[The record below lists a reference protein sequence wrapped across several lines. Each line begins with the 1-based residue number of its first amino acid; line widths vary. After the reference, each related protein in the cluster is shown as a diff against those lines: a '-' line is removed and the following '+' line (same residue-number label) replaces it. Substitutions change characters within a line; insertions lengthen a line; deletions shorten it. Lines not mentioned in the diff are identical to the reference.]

1 MAATQ
6 PILSKVSTDIL
17 KGYSNIKIDGREVFV
32 KHFSSVDNIN
42 LEEIKEAKRTQAR
55 ASGLNTE
62 VEQLEILA
70 KDGLWG
76 DADEDKLF
84 QLNYYIGN
92 LKNTR
97 NLLAIPSQI
106 RAQDKLIEEELAKVQ
121 EILDRKERLFGLTVE
136 KWADQQASNYY
147 IYYSLFKDRKF
158 DTLFFDWD
166 EFENLDTQELNQ
178 VILAYNA
185 ALEPFNEA
193 NMKAIALSGQIQ
205 NFLSFSDNPYYL
217 FGKPIISMTFF
228 QSNVMSYAK
237 FYKFILENLPNL
249 PEDVKSDPVKLEN
262 SFTASRNLNGSI
274 NKGSNQEKVGVGSE
288 MISVVGA
295 TNEDLKEMG
304 LVTADSQKGQLHE
317 QLKQKGELDFM
328 DILKLPEF
336 QN

>member
-1 MAATQ
+1 MAANQ

-17 KGYSNIKIDGREVFV
+17 KGHSNIKIDGRDVFV
-32 KHFSSVDNIN
+32 KHFSSIDNIN
-42 LEEIKEAKRTQAR
+42 LEEIKEAKRIQAR
-55 ASGLNTE
+55 SSGLNSE
-62 VEQLEILA
+62 KEQAAILL
-70 KDGLWG
+70 KDGLWT
-76 DADEDKLF
+76 DSDDDQLF
-84 QLNYYIGN
+84 QLNYYIDN

-106 RAQDKLIEEELAKVQ
+106 RAQDKLIEEESAKVQ

-147 IYYSLFKDRKF
+147 IYYSLFKDRVF
-158 DTLFFDWD
+158 NSLFFEWE

-178 VILAYNA
+178 VILSYNA
-185 ALEPFNEA
+185 ALEPFSEN
-193 NMKAIALSGQIQ
+193 NMKTIALSGQIQ

-228 QSNVMSYAK
+228 QANLISYAK
-237 FYKFILENLPNL
+237 FYKFILENLTNL

-274 NKGSNQEKVGVGSE
+274 NKNLNQDKVGVGSE

-295 TNEDLKEMG
+295 TDEDLKEMG
-304 LVTADSQKGQLHE
+304 LVTSDSQKGQLHE